1 VVTAELFPFLERN
14 QTERRM
20 VRMRDPFLAAVFAV
34 TLCGGTVYAHHSYG
48 AYFENQTVTI
58 EGTME
63 SIRFA
68 NPHVTF
74 ELRTDAGDVYT
85 AEWQNLIQLRHG
97 NVGPTTLKAGDRLI
111 VVASPPRDPSS
122 RKITLLREI
131 RRPSD
136 GWLWRRTTRQ

>member
-1 VVTAELFPFLERN
+1 M
-14 QTERRM
+14 RR
-20 VRMRDPFLAAVFAV
+20 RLLAAFVASM
-34 TLCGGTVYAHHSYG
+34 LPSAAASAHHSYG
-48 AYFENQTVTI
+48 AYFEDRTVSI
-58 EGTME
+58 EGTVD
-63 SIRFA
+63 SIHFA

-74 ELRTDAGDVYT
+74 NLRTDAGEVYA

-97 NVGPTTLKAGDRLI
+97 NVGPTTLKAGDRVI

-131 RRPSD
+131 RRPAD

>member
-1 VVTAELFPFLERN
+1 
-14 QTERRM
+14 M
-20 VRMRDPFLAAVFAV
+20 IRMRYTFLAALFSA
-34 TLCGGTVYAHHSYG
+34 TLFGTSVYAHHSYG
-48 AYFENQTVTI
+48 AYFENETVTI
-58 EGTME
+58 EGTIE

-74 ELRTDAGDVYT
+74 ELRTDTGDVYT

-97 NVGPTTLKAGDRLI
+97 NVGPDTLKAGDR
-111 VVASPPRDPSS
+111 VVVIASPPRDTSS
-122 RKITLLREI
+122 HKITLLREV

>member
-1 VVTAELFPFLERN
+1 VKELLATILLATIGTAS
-14 QTERRM
+14 
-20 VRMRDPFLAAVFAV
+20 AS
-34 TLCGGTVYAHHSYG
+34 AHHSYG
-48 AYFENQTVTI
+48 AYYEDQTVTI
-58 EGTME
+58 EGTIE

-74 ELRTDAGDVYT
+74 ALRTDAGEVYT

-97 NVGPTTLKAGDRLI
+97 KVGPTTLNAGDRVV

-122 RKITLLREI
+122 HKITLLREI
-131 RRPSD
+131 RRPAD

>member
-1 VVTAELFPFLERN
+1 MKPT
-14 QTERRM
+14 
-20 VRMRDPFLAAVFAV
+20 VFATILAS
-34 TLCGGTVYAHHSYG
+34 TLFATAASAHHSYG
-48 AYFENQTVTI
+48 AYFEDQTVSI
-58 EGTME
+58 EGTVQ
-63 SIRFA
+63 SLHFA

-74 ELRTDAGDVYT
+74 NLRTDAGEVYT

-97 NVGPTTLKAGDRLI
+97 NVGPTTLNAGDRII

-131 RRPSD
+131 RRPAD

>member
-1 VVTAELFPFLERN
+1 MELSGHFSVTRM
-14 QTERRM
+14 QRRM
-20 VRMRDPFLAAVFAV
+20 LHMRGTLFAAILGSMIFTAAAS
-34 TLCGGTVYAHHSYG
+34 AHHSYG
-48 AYFENQTVTI
+48 AYFEDQTVSI
-58 EGTME
+58 EGTVE
-63 SIRFA
+63 SIHFA

-74 ELRTDAGDVYT
+74 SLRTDAGEVYT

-97 NVGPTTLKAGDRLI
+97 NVGPTTLKAGDRVI

-131 RRPSD
+131 RRPAD